1 MPIGLMTII
10 NTTQDH
16 CEAVW
21 SYFYRCWWSYGL
33 SRAIV
38 DLRITQGRRG
48 W

>member
-1 MPIGLMTII
+1 VDTVRNYVEGEITFAMPIGLMTII

-33 SRAIV
+33 
-38 DLRITQGRRG
+38 
-48 W
+48 